1 MDCEDDKGVGEIME
15 TIWKYQL
22 DVCSDQLVQLPTGAE
37 ILTAQVQ
44 HGTVQMWACVDPDSP
59 LETHHIRIHGT
70 GHCVL
75 NHDKLK
81 YISTFQLQNG
91 NLVFHVFEVL
101 K

>member
-1 MDCEDDKGVGEIME
+1 MN

-22 DVCSDQLVQLPTGAE
+22 DICDDQFLQLPNGAKILTVQIQQETVQL
-37 ILTAQVQ
+37 
-44 HGTVQMWACVDPDSP
+44 WACVDPDLTLIP
-59 LETHHIRIHGT
+59 RQIRIHIT
-70 GHCVL
+70 GHDVT